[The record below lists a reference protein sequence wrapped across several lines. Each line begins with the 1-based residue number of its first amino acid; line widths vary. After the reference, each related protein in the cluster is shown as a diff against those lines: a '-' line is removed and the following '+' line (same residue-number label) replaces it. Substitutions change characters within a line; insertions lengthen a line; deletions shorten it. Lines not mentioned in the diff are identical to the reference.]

1 MKKISWIIYCVCLVF
16 CAFVLYIHNFIIS
29 AIEHNVAINLLISI
43 ILIGGIIFALISTNQ
58 ISRKQTTWKEI
69 EQQDDITNASLVL
82 GVFGRQFSDIFAV
95 DEKKQKELL
104 TTWTESCDWKSRILE
119 YLSGT
124 LIGLGLLG
132 TFIGLMGTM
141 GSISGVLSAAG
152 DGGNDQMVKAMSVPL
167 GSMSGAFSASLMGL
181 MSSLFVGLLAI
192 LVDKLNSQFV
202 ESVKTWI
209 YNKNSQIQSENEIE
223 NPLFYQS
230 SSLEPLTHQ
239 LIQSSFTRINAF
251 CHQTEEYLIAMD
263 TKLESF
269 KNRLAQG
276 FELLTNEITKINN
289 MTDSVNQ
296 LNESV
301 ITSNEQ
307 LRHEVGSTR
316 QELGNLN
323 TLSMTLTENIMH
335 EVLINRQDILQLNA
349 LSETVSQRLEKYK
362 QNLDKGLL
370 NTANNDREMAGIL
383 NEIKI
388 ATDNLDASGRYNKE
402 NIDRILTIQAICHDA
417 GLVSLDEIV
426 KAKHYLETLLPTST
440 TKIKLSDV

>member
-1 MKKISWIIYCVCLVF
+1 MRKISFLIYSVCLTFIFFIIY
-16 CAFVLYIHNFIIS
+16 IHDFIIS
-29 AIEHNVAINLLISI
+29 AIHHNVAINLLISTV
-43 ILIGGIIFALISTNQ
+43 LCGGVIFALISTYQ
-58 ISRKQTTWKEI
+58 ISRKQIAWSQI
-69 EQQDDITNASLVL
+69 EQQDDVTNDALVTC
-82 GVFGRQFSDIFAV
+82 VFSPQFSDIFTV

-152 DGGNDQMVKAMSVPL
+152 DGGSEQMVKAISVPL

-181 MSSLFVGLLAI
+181 MSSLFAGLLAI

-209 YNKNSQIQSENEIE
+209 YNKNSQTQSEKEAEI
-223 NPLFYQS
+223 PLFYPS

-263 TKLESF
+263 TKLETF

-276 FELLTNEITKINN
+276 FDLLTSEMTKINN
-289 MTDSVNQ
+289 VTHSVNQ
-296 LNESV
+296 LNETIIV
-301 ITSNEQ
+301 SNEQ
-307 LRHEVGSTR
+307 LRHEVENTR
-316 QELGNLN
+316 QELGKLN
-323 TLSMTLTENIMH
+323 TLSLTLSENVIH
-335 EVLINRQDILQLNA
+335 EVLINRQDILQLNT
-349 LSETVSQRLEKYK
+349 LSETVSQRLKKYK
-362 QNLDKGLL
+362 QHLDKGLL
-370 NTANNDREMAGIL
+370 NTANNDREISTIL
-383 NEIKI
+383 KEIKV
-388 ATDNLDASGRYNKE
+388 ATDNLDTSSRYNKE

-426 KAKHYLETLLPTST
+426 KAKHYLETLLPTNT
-440 TKIKLSDV
+440 ANINKVE

>member
-1 MKKISWIIYCVCLVF
+1 V
-16 CAFVLYIHNFIIS
+16 
-29 AIEHNVAINLLISI
+29 
-43 ILIGGIIFALISTNQ
+43 GGIIFALISTYQ
-58 ISRKQTTWKEI
+58 ISRKQRVWKKI
-69 EQQDDITNASLVL
+69 EQHDDVTDDPLVL
-82 GVFGRQFSDIFAV
+82 DVFGHQFSDIFTV

-141 GSISGVLSAAG
+141 GSISGVLSASG
-152 DGGNDQMVKAMSVPL
+152 DGGSEQMVQAISVPL

-181 MSSLFVGLLAI
+181 MSSLFTGLLAI
-192 LVDKLNSQFV
+192 LVDKLNSRFV

-209 YNKNSQIQSENEIE
+209 YNKNSQTQSENETE
-223 NPLFYQS
+223 NQLFYPS

-263 TKLESF
+263 TKLEAF

-276 FELLTNEITKINN
+276 FDLLTHEITKINN
-289 MTDSVNQ
+289 VTDSINQ
-296 LNESV
+296 LNETIIV
-301 ITSNEQ
+301 SNEQ
-307 LRHEVGSTR
+307 LRHEVENTR
-316 QELGNLN
+316 QELGKLN
-323 TLSMTLTENIMH
+323 TLSLTLSENITH
-335 EVLINRQDILQLNA
+335 EVLINRQDILQLNT

-362 QNLDKGLL
+362 QHLDKGLL
-370 NTANNDREMAGIL
+370 NTANNDREISTIL
-383 NEIKI
+383 NEIKV
-388 ATDNLDASGRYNKE
+388 AADNLETSSRYNKE

-426 KAKHYLETLLPTST
+426 KAKHYLETLLPTNT
-440 TKIKLSDV
+440 ANINKVE

>member
-1 MKKISWIIYCVCLVF
+1 MKKLRFLIYFICFVF
-16 CAFVLYIHNFIIS
+16 CAFVFYIHDFIIN
-29 AIEHNVAINLLISI
+29 AIEHNVAINILISV
-43 ILIGGIIFALISTNQ
+43 ILIGGIIFALISTYQ
-58 ISRKQTTWKEI
+58 ISRKQLSWKKL
-69 EQQDDITNASLVL
+69 EQQNDVTNDFLVL
-82 GVFGRQFSDIFAV
+82 DVFGHQFSDIFAV

-104 TTWTESCDWKSRILE
+104 ATWTESCDWKSRILE

-141 GSISGVLSAAG
+141 GSISGVLSASG
-152 DGGNDQMVKAMSVPL
+152 DGGSEQMVQAISVPL

-181 MSSLFVGLLAI
+181 MSSLFTGLLAI
-192 LVDKLNSQFV
+192 LVDKLNSRFV

-209 YNKNSQIQSENEIE
+209 YNKNSQTQSEKETE
-223 NPLFYQS
+223 TPLFYPS

-263 TKLESF
+263 SKLEAF
-269 KNRLAQG
+269 KKRLAQG
-276 FELLTNEITKINN
+276 FDLLTSEITKINN
-289 MTDSVNQ
+289 VADSVNQ
-296 LNESV
+296 LNET
-301 ITSNEQ
+301 IIASNEQ
-307 LRHEVGSTR
+307 LRHEVENTR
-316 QELGNLN
+316 QELGKLN
-323 TLSMTLTENIMH
+323 TLSLTLSENIIH

-370 NTANNDREMAGIL
+370 NTANNDREMSAIL
-383 NEIKI
+383 KEIKV
-388 ATDNLDASGRYNKE
+388 ATDNLDTSSRYNKE

-426 KAKHYLETLLPTST
+426 KAKHYLETLLPTNT
-440 TKIKLSDV
+440 ANINNVE

>member
-1 MKKISWIIYCVCLVF
+1 MMWIKKIIYFICVI
-16 CAFVLYIHNFIIS
+16 FVLFVFYIHDFILG
-29 AIEHNVAINLLISI
+29 AIEHNVAINILISVI
-43 ILIGGIIFALISTNQ
+43 MVGGIVFALISTYQ
-58 ISRKQTTWKEI
+58 ISRKQRVWEKI
-69 EQQDDITNASLVL
+69 EQRDDVTNNSLIFD
-82 GVFGRQFSDIFAV
+82 VFGHQFSDIFTV

-104 TTWTESCDWKSRILE
+104 ATWTESCDWKSRILE

-152 DGGNDQMVKAMSVPL
+152 DGGSEDMVKAISVPL

-181 MSSLFVGLLAI
+181 MSSLFTGLLAI
-192 LVDKLNSQFV
+192 LVDKLNSRFV

-209 YNKNSQIQSENEIE
+209 YNKNNQTQSEKETE
-223 NPLFYQS
+223 NPLFYPS

-251 CHQTEEYLIAMD
+251 CHQTEEYLTSMD
-263 TKLESF
+263 AKLESF

-276 FELLTNEITKINN
+276 FDLLTNEITKINN
-289 MTDSVNQ
+289 VTDSVNQ
-296 LNESV
+296 LNET
-301 ITSNEQ
+301 IILSNEQ
-307 LRHEVGSTR
+307 LRHEVENTR
-316 QELGNLN
+316 KELGKLNALNL
-323 TLSMTLTENIMH
+323 TLSENVIH
-335 EVLINRQDILQLNA
+335 EVLINRQDILQLNT

-362 QNLDKGLL
+362 QHLDKGLL
-370 NTANNDREMAGIL
+370 NTANNSREMSAIL
-383 NEIKI
+383 NEIKV
-388 ATDNLDASGRYNKE
+388 ATDNLEVSGRYNKE

-426 KAKHYLETLLPTST
+426 KAKHYLETLLPTNT
-440 TKIKLSDV
+440 TNINKVE

>member
-1 MKKISWIIYCVCLVF
+1 M
-16 CAFVLYIHNFIIS
+16 
-29 AIEHNVAINLLISI
+29 
-43 ILIGGIIFALISTNQ
+43 
-58 ISRKQTTWKEI
+58 
-69 EQQDDITNASLVL
+69 
-82 GVFGRQFSDIFAV
+82 
-95 DEKKQKELL
+95 
-104 TTWTESCDWKSRILE
+104 E

-152 DGGNDQMVKAMSVPL
+152 DGGSDEMVKAISVPL

-181 MSSLFVGLLAI
+181 MSSLFTGLLAI
-192 LVDKLNSQFV
+192 FMDKLTSQFV

-209 YNKNSQIQSENEIE
+209 YNKNSETPAESETEH
-223 NPLFYQS
+223 PLLYPS

-251 CHQTEEYLIAMD
+251 CHQTEEYLIAVD

-276 FELLTNEITKINN
+276 FGLLTNEITKINN
-289 MTDSVNQ
+289 VTDSINQ
-296 LNESV
+296 LNGAIIE
-301 ITSNEQ
+301 SNEQ
-307 LRHEVGSTR
+307 LRHEIGSAR
-316 QELGNLN
+316 EEIGKLN
-323 TLSMTLTENIMH
+323 TLNVTLAENITH
-335 EVLINRQDILQLNA
+335 EILINRQDVLQLNT

-370 NTANNDREMAGIL
+370 NNANNGREMSAIL
-383 NEIKI
+383 KEIKVSI
-388 ATDNLDASGRYNKE
+388 DNLALSGHYNKE
-402 NIDRILTIQAICHDA
+402 NIDRILTMQAICHDA

-426 KAKHYLETLLPTST
+426 KAKHYLETLLPTNT
-440 TKIKLSDV
+440 TESE